1 MTCKYTLLLLVITGW
16 SFVNGQALYQNISL
30 NYGAHSV
37 GYDHVVKTDRTRPY
51 DRTMDYANT
60 LTFRPMPISSW
71 YPLASADSLETVSI
85 SDYTRVL
92 KEEEEWESLPD
103 AYFFSWFYYPET
115 PAGKANLGRLTHAFR
130 GGEVREGKHPVV
142 IYAPSYQASSA
153 ENFILCEY
161 LASQGYLV
169 LATPSRGVDQRQM
182 GKGTTAEAEAQL
194 HDLNFLVGHAST
206 LPNADLDRL
215 YTIGFSFGGFPSVLL
230 AMRNRYVD
238 GVISLDGTMQYHPE
252 VLTASK
258 FYQPDGLRVPFVHFS
273 QQEIPE
279 AVLLEDGIDPDFG
292 KPFVFFDSLRQAPA
306 YHFRAKH
313 LTHGNFSAMGVL
325 FQPRDLRQEPPE
337 PRITS
342 GYVALCETVKSTLAA
357 MDAYRA
363 LSAEWDHAAY
373 TESCPESEMILLARK
388 TPNTKRYTIRDFAA
402 AMRNADFQQL
412 KDVYLAV
419 QQGHPEFQVA
429 EGDLNTIG
437 LQLAFAEET
446 REAGL
451 RVFHFAVSLFPESG
465 NLYDS
470 LAEAYFMAGR
480 LKAAEASF
488 ERSLELSPGNGNA
501 VLRLRELRR

>member
-1 MTCKYTLLLLVITGW
+1 MNWKFFLSLLVIVGCST
-16 SFVNGQALYQNISL
+16 VNGQALYRTISL
-30 NYGAHSV
+30 GYGQHPV
-37 GYDHVVKTDRTRPY
+37 GYKHTIETDRTRTY
-51 DRTMDYANT
+51 DRTMDYGNA

-71 YPLASADSLETVSI
+71 YPLADETGLESVRI

-103 AYFFSWFYYPET
+103 EYFFSWFYYPET
-115 PAGKANLGRLTHAFR
+115 PAGKANINQSTHAFN
-130 GGEVREGKHPVV
+130 GGDAQAGKHPVI

-153 ENFILCEY
+153 ENFLLCEY

-169 LATPSRGVDQRQM
+169 LSTPSRGITQSRL

-194 HDLNFLVGHAST
+194 HDLNFLVGYAST
-206 LPNADLDRL
+206 LPIADLDRL

-230 AMRNRYVD
+230 AMTNRYVD
-238 GVISLDGTMQYHPE
+238 GVISLDGTTQYHPE
-252 VLTASK
+252 VLAVSK
-258 FYQPDGLRVPFVHFS
+258 FYREDGLRVPFIHFS
-273 QQEIPE
+273 QKEVPE
-279 AVLLEDGIDPDFG
+279 QVVREDKIDPDFG

-306 YHFRAKH
+306 YHFRMKH

-325 FQPRDLRQEPPE
+325 FEPRDMRQEPPE
-337 PRITS
+337 PQITV
-342 GYVALCETVKSTLAA
+342 GYAALCRQVNNTLTA
-357 MDAYRA
+357 MDDYRA
-363 LSAEWDHAAY
+363 LKTKWNHASYVSSAE
-373 TESCPESEMILLARK
+373 EKELELLAHK
-388 TPNTKRYTIRDFAA
+388 TPNTKQYTMRDFAA
-402 AMRNADFQQL
+402 AMQKADYQAL
-412 KDVYLAV
+412 KDVYFFV
-419 QQGHPEFQVA
+419 QKSHPEFQVA

-437 LQLAFAEET
+437 LQLGFAEDT

-480 LKAAEASF
+480 NAEAKRYF

-501 VLRLRELRR
+501 VMRLAELKK